1 MGRVVAAI
9 LIAIGTFGPPSLA
22 CAQVSADETVSFYG
36 LTFPA
41 VFAGAERFGV
51 RDYEK
56 DTPGLGYSVAYQQP
70 GAVTTVYIYDMMMPD
85 IPEGPSAPVIKA
97 EFDAAMSDLLG
108 VAQDARSKV
117 EVKDPFWISD
127 MRGQTRLLCV
137 AATMVRVSQPEELA
151 SYLCVGGWKEKF
163 IKFRTT
169 GERFPQMA
177 ARLFLQ
183 AWVNRLWPS

>member
-1 MGRVVAAI
+1 MGRIVGAV
-9 LIAIGTFGPPSLA
+9 LIAIWIFGLPSVA
-22 CAQVSADETVSFYG
+22 AAQVSADETVSFYG

-41 VFAGAERFGV
+41 VFAGAERFHV

-56 DTPGLGYSVAYQQP
+56 DRPGLGYSVAYQQ
-70 GAVTTVYIYDMMMPD
+70 
-85 IPEGPSAPVIKA
+85 PVIKA